1 MAASALGL
9 QLVLPRVFYS
19 DPEVTAGWK
28 ARWHLSALA
37 PVMTLATLS
46 LVNEGYLRDSIAA
59 PRPGCEEGSFTFSD
73 CPSFGMF
80 STQSFAAFSALGQG
94 TGVFLGD
101 TLKWSD
107 GRFNGGAFAGQ
118 VGVPLVLSVIT
129 AVGRNAGDWESTGQ
143 IWTSAGVGV
152 VVGMGTGLM
161 YSLLQRP
168 ECGYSGSL
176 LCW

>member
-1 MAASALGL
+1 MRRWNS
-9 QLVLPRVFYS
+9 
-19 DPEVTAGWK
+19 AGWK

-46 LVNEGYLRDSIAA
+46 LVNEGYLRESFGA
-59 PRPGCEEGSFTFSD
+59 PRPGCEEGAAIPAVD

-80 STQSFAAFSALGQG
+80 STQSFAAFGAFGQG

-107 GRFNGGAFAGQ
+107 GRFNGAAFAGQ
-118 VGVPLVLSVIT
+118 VGVPLVLAVIT
-129 AVGRNAGDWESTGQ
+129 AVGRTAGDWESSGQ
-143 IWTSAGVGV
+143 VWASAGVGAA
-152 VVGMGTGLM
+152 VGVGTGLM